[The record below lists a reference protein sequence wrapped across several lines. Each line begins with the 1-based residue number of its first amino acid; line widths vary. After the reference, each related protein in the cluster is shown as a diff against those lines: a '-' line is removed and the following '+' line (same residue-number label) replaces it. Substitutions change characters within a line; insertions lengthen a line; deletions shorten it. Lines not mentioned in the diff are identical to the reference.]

1 MQNDA
6 LLLASWKNCRKEAAA
21 MQITNVKNE
30 FYFFVKPRHRRQ
42 VPHRRK
48 FLKMFS
54 HSDLKGN
61 NHGNRLFF
69 LN

>member
-30 FYFFVKPRHRRQ
+30 FYFFFCKTTPPQ
-42 VPHRRK
+42 A
-48 FLKMFS
+48 
-54 HSDLKGN
+54 N
-61 NHGNRLFF
+61 TT
-69 LN
+69 